1 MVGVFLRLIGR
12 ELTLAVRGGIGTLM
26 AVVFFVITVT
36 LFPLAVGPE
45 LGLLSRIAPGAVW
58 VAALLAALLSLDRL
72 FVADHDDGSLEQ
84 LMLGTLPLEFVVL
97 AKTAAHWL
105 TTGLPLAAAAP
116 ILALLLNMSTD
127 GLVILIVSL
136 LLGTPIL
143 SLIGAVGAALT
154 VGLRRGGALIALLV
168 LPLYVPVLIFGVGA
182 VEGAV
187 LDVGVRA
194 NLGDFGG
201 RAGGRACARSAG
213 GSGGAPHDGGIG
225 RGRSGPEMATRATGA
240 TRRARAGW
248 ASIHFFANPAR
259 FLRVAR
265 AVYPWAAGAAAAL
278 IAAALVLGLYVA
290 PPDYQQG
297 DAYRIIFVHVPAA
310 WMSLFVY
317 VVIALCSAASL
328 VWRHPLADL
337 VAKSSAPVGAAFT
350 FITLLSGSLWGQ
362 PMWGTWWVWDARL
375 TSMLVLFFLYLGYI
389 ALHAAFDDPAKGARA
404 AAILAL
410 VGVVNVPIVKFS
422 VDWWN
427 TLHQPA
433 TISKIDAPSIDS
445 SMVAPLLLMAAGFMA
460 YYLTV
465 LIPRVR
471 AEIANRRIRNLR
483 LAQVSR

>member
-1 MVGVFLRLIGR
+1 MVGVFLRLVGR

-26 AVVFFVITVT
+26 AVVFFVIAVT

-127 GLVILIVSL
+127 GLVILIVSI

-194 NLGDFGG
+194 NLAIL
-201 RAGGRACARSAG
+201 AGGLV
-213 GSGGAPHDGGIG
+213 GALAL
-225 RGRSGPEMATRATGA
+225 GPLA
-240 TRRARAGW
+240 
-248 ASIHFFANPAR
+248 
-259 FLRVAR
+259 
-265 AVYPWAAGAAAAL
+265 AAAAL
-278 IAAALVLGLYVA
+278 
-290 PPDYQQG
+290 
-297 DAYRIIFVHVPAA
+297 R
-310 WMSLFVY
+310 M
-317 VVIALCSAASL
+317 
-328 VWRHPLADL
+328 
-337 VAKSSAPVGAAFT
+337 
-350 FITLLSGSLWGQ
+350 
-362 PMWGTWWVWDARL
+362 
-375 TSMLVLFFLYLGYI
+375 
-389 ALHAAFDDPAKGARA
+389 
-404 AAILAL
+404 
-410 VGVVNVPIVKFS
+410 
-422 VDWWN
+422 
-427 TLHQPA
+427 
-433 TISKIDAPSIDS
+433 
-445 SMVAPLLLMAAGFMA
+445 
-460 YYLTV
+460 TV
-465 LIPRVR
+465 
-471 AEIANRRIRNLR
+471 E
-483 LAQVSR
+483 

>member
-26 AVVFFVITVT
+26 AVVFFVIAVT

-194 NLGDFGG
+194 NLAIL
-201 RAGGRACARSAG
+201 AGGLV
-213 GSGGAPHDGGIG
+213 GALAL
-225 RGRSGPEMATRATGA
+225 GPLA
-240 TRRARAGW
+240 
-248 ASIHFFANPAR
+248 
-259 FLRVAR
+259 
-265 AVYPWAAGAAAAL
+265 AAAAL
-278 IAAALVLGLYVA
+278 
-290 PPDYQQG
+290 
-297 DAYRIIFVHVPAA
+297 R
-310 WMSLFVY
+310 M
-317 VVIALCSAASL
+317 
-328 VWRHPLADL
+328 
-337 VAKSSAPVGAAFT
+337 
-350 FITLLSGSLWGQ
+350 
-362 PMWGTWWVWDARL
+362 
-375 TSMLVLFFLYLGYI
+375 
-389 ALHAAFDDPAKGARA
+389 
-404 AAILAL
+404 
-410 VGVVNVPIVKFS
+410 
-422 VDWWN
+422 
-427 TLHQPA
+427 
-433 TISKIDAPSIDS
+433 
-445 SMVAPLLLMAAGFMA
+445 
-460 YYLTV
+460 TV
-465 LIPRVR
+465 
-471 AEIANRRIRNLR
+471 E
-483 LAQVSR
+483 

>member
-26 AVVFFVITVT
+26 AVVFFVIAVT

-182 VEGAV
+182 VESAV

-194 NLGDFGG
+194 NLAIL
-201 RAGGRACARSAG
+201 AGGLV
-213 GSGGAPHDGGIG
+213 GALAL
-225 RGRSGPEMATRATGA
+225 GPLA
-240 TRRARAGW
+240 
-248 ASIHFFANPAR
+248 
-259 FLRVAR
+259 
-265 AVYPWAAGAAAAL
+265 AAAAL
-278 IAAALVLGLYVA
+278 
-290 PPDYQQG
+290 
-297 DAYRIIFVHVPAA
+297 R
-310 WMSLFVY
+310 M
-317 VVIALCSAASL
+317 
-328 VWRHPLADL
+328 
-337 VAKSSAPVGAAFT
+337 
-350 FITLLSGSLWGQ
+350 
-362 PMWGTWWVWDARL
+362 
-375 TSMLVLFFLYLGYI
+375 
-389 ALHAAFDDPAKGARA
+389 
-404 AAILAL
+404 
-410 VGVVNVPIVKFS
+410 
-422 VDWWN
+422 
-427 TLHQPA
+427 
-433 TISKIDAPSIDS
+433 
-445 SMVAPLLLMAAGFMA
+445 
-460 YYLTV
+460 TV
-465 LIPRVR
+465 
-471 AEIANRRIRNLR
+471 E
-483 LAQVSR
+483 

>member
-26 AVVFFVITVT
+26 AVVFFVIAVT

-127 GLVILIVSL
+127 GLVILIVSI

-194 NLGDFGG
+194 NLAIL
-201 RAGGRACARSAG
+201 AGGLV
-213 GSGGAPHDGGIG
+213 GALAL
-225 RGRSGPEMATRATGA
+225 GPLA
-240 TRRARAGW
+240 
-248 ASIHFFANPAR
+248 
-259 FLRVAR
+259 
-265 AVYPWAAGAAAAL
+265 AAAAL
-278 IAAALVLGLYVA
+278 
-290 PPDYQQG
+290 
-297 DAYRIIFVHVPAA
+297 R
-310 WMSLFVY
+310 M
-317 VVIALCSAASL
+317 
-328 VWRHPLADL
+328 
-337 VAKSSAPVGAAFT
+337 
-350 FITLLSGSLWGQ
+350 
-362 PMWGTWWVWDARL
+362 
-375 TSMLVLFFLYLGYI
+375 
-389 ALHAAFDDPAKGARA
+389 
-404 AAILAL
+404 
-410 VGVVNVPIVKFS
+410 
-422 VDWWN
+422 
-427 TLHQPA
+427 
-433 TISKIDAPSIDS
+433 
-445 SMVAPLLLMAAGFMA
+445 
-460 YYLTV
+460 TV
-465 LIPRVR
+465 
-471 AEIANRRIRNLR
+471 E
-483 LAQVSR
+483 